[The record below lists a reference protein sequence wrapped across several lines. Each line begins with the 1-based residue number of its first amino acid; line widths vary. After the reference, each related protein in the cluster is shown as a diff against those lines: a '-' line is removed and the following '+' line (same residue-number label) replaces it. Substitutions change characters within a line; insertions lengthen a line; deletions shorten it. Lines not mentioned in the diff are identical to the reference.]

1 MSPAPAPSA
10 GATVAVAFS
19 GGRDSLALLHA
30 TANAAGE
37 LGLQVVALH
46 VHHGLLAEAD
56 AWVAS
61 ADRLCARWRRS
72 GLPVR
77 LRWARIESAPGAGD
91 STEAWARRER
101 YRALT
106 RLATEEGAGLVLL
119 AHHRRDQAE
128 TVFLQALRHAG
139 PRGLAA
145 MPTSALR
152 DGITFA
158 RPWLDQPR
166 DAIDAYVRRHR
177 LAPIEDPS
185 NQDARWARNRLRL
198 QVWPVLSAAFE
209 DAEVAL
215 AAVARRAQ
223 EADAALAEL
232 ARQDLA
238 EATAGASLSVARI
251 GALSFAR
258 QGNALRAWLAD
269 RLGHGAADTL
279 VGRLRDE
286 ALHKRSG
293 RWPVDGFLEVVLH
306 RGWLSVI
313 EHRDRTTGPA
323 MTLDLSRPGPVRVAQ
338 WGGALEVLP
347 SMAGGAP
354 ASALARVHLMPRS
367 GGEQFQRSPRGVARS
382 LKKQYQAAGIPEHQ
396 RVGPLLWVDDRLLF
410 VAGLGIDARWAA
422 LPGEPRVDLRWLP
435 DQA

>member
-1 MSPAPAPSA
+1 
-10 GATVAVAFS
+10 VAVAFS

-30 TANAAGE
+30 TANAAGR

-61 ADRLCARWRRS
+61 ADRLCARWRGR

-106 RLATEEGAGLVLL
+106 RLAREEGAGLVLL

-128 TVFLQALRHAG
+128 TVLLQALRHAG

-145 MPTSALR
+145 MPASALR

-166 DAIDAYVRRHR
+166 DAIDAYIRRHR

-223 EADAALAEL
+223 EADAALSEL
-232 ARQDLA
+232 ARLDLA
-238 EATAGASLSVARI
+238 EATAGASLSVVRI
-251 GALSFAR
+251 GALTSAR

-269 RLGHGAADTL
+269 RLGHGAADSL
-279 VGRLRDE
+279 VCRLRDE
-286 ALHKRSG
+286 ALHKRTG
-293 RWPVDGFLEVVLH
+293 RWPVDGLLEVVLH
-306 RGWLSVI
+306 RGWLNVI
-313 EHRDRTTGPA
+313 EHRDRTPGPA
-323 MTLDLSRPGPVRVAQ
+323 LTLDLSLPGPMRVPQ
-338 WGGALEVLP
+338 WGGTLEVLP
-347 SMAGGAP
+347 SISGGAP
-354 ASALARVHLMPRS
+354 ASALARVRLTPRG
-367 GGEQFQRSPRGVARS
+367 GGEQFQRTPRGFARS
-382 LKKQYQAAGIPEHQ
+382 LKKQYQAAGIPDHQ
-396 RVGPLLWVDDRLLF
+396 RSGPLLWVDDRLLF
-410 VAGLGIDARWAA
+410 VPGLGIDARWAA
-422 LPGEPRVDLRWLP
+422 LPGEPRVALQWLP
-435 DQA
+435 DPGSRPVLHRNS